1 MDHQY
6 DKSQYSR
13 LTKLIYDE
21 KQDYYSNNIMA
32 NQNNTK
38 ILFKFTN
45 TLQGKED
52 KNTLSKHNKQVQ
64 WLFQRQ
70 DWQDPWW

>member
-21 KQDYYSNNIMA
+21 KQDYYSNKIME

-38 ILFKFTN
+38 ILFKLTN

-64 WLFQRQ
+64 
-70 DWQDPWW
+70 